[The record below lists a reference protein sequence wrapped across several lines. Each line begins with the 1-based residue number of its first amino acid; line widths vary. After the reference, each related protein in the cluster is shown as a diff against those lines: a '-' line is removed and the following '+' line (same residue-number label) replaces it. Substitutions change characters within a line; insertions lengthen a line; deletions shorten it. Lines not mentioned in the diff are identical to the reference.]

1 MASVLRISEGA
12 TLALHTMALLA
23 CRQGEIM
30 STRKIAAILKVSEAH
45 LSKVLQRL
53 ARLGLVRS
61 IRGARGGFLIGR
73 DPETVTL
80 LEAYEAIDGPLR
92 PSSCLMQHR
101 ACQGRGCILGNMLD
115 TINEDV
121 RRHMSSQRL
130 SDLTHIFENIDVE
143 EPEVLDPTG

>member
-12 TLALHTMALLA
+12 TLALHTLALLA
-23 CRQGEIM
+23 ARQGVIM
-30 STRKIAAILKVSEAH
+30 STRKIAAELQVSEAH

-61 IRGARGGFLIGR
+61 IRGARGGFIMGR
-73 DPETVTL
+73 DPAEVTL
-80 LEAYEAIDGPLR
+80 LDAYEAIDGPLR

-101 ACQGRGCILGNMLD
+101 ACQGRGCILGNLLE

-121 RRHMSSQRL
+121 REHLSSQRL
-130 SDLTHIFENIDVE
+130 NELSHIFEKKESSE
-143 EPEVLDPTG
+143 EGSETS

>member
-12 TLALHTMALLA
+12 TLALHTTALLA
-23 CRQGEIM
+23 SRPGKVM

-61 IRGARGGFLIGR
+61 IRGARGGFLIGHE
-73 DPETVTL
+73 PEDATL
-80 LEAYEAIDGPLR
+80 LDVYEAIDGPLR
-92 PSSCLMQHR
+92 PSTCLMQHR
-101 ACQGRGCILGNMLD
+101 ACQGRGCIFGKILE

-121 RRHMSSQRL
+121 RKQLASRRVI
-130 SDLTHIFENIDVE
+130 DLAPVFANIDVE
-143 EPEVLDPTG
+143 ETAALEEVG